1 MDNGIGEAIKKLR
14 INNNMTQSE
23 LADKLFVSRE
33 LVCRWELGSRYPGLD
48 ILKSISE
55 LFRVK
60 IDTLMLIDSK
70 IMSDL
75 GRCIPDG
82 MGEAQASALINDFL
96 RTLNEEDRDVF
107 VLRYYKFRSTKDL
120 SRTFG
125 KREGT
130 VRNKLVSL
138 RKDLSAYLE
147 EYKNGQR

>member
-60 IDTLMLIDSK
+60 IDTLMLVDSK

-82 MGEAQASALINDFL
+82 MGAAQASALINDFL

-120 SRTFG
+120 SHTFR
-125 KREGT
+125 KSEGT

>member
-60 IDTLMLIDSK
+60 IDTLMLVDSK

-82 MGEAQASALINDFL
+82 MGAAQASALINDFL

-107 VLRYYKFRSTKDL
+107 VLRYYKFRSTN
-120 SRTFG
+120 SG
-125 KREGT
+125 EI
-130 VRNKLVSL
+130 
-138 RKDLSAYLE
+138 
-147 EYKNGQR
+147 